1 MWFPFTPI
9 ASMAA
14 GLLSGFQNTFNIS
27 HTTVTKLNYT
37 HLDTYT
43 QYIEFARVAYCDSNK
58 VVGWKCGGLS
68 FLWILRLYAF
78 AGLLIMK

>member
-1 MWFPFTPI
+1 MWFPFTPV
-9 ASMAA
+9 ASLAA

-43 QYIEFARVAYCDSNK
+43 PYIEFARVAYCDPKK
-58 VVGWKCGGLS
+58 VTGWKCGGLS
-68 FLWILRLYAF
+68 FL
-78 AGLLIMK
+78 